1 MRVRRP
7 YAIMSPRMLE
17 NASVLSGEACMN
29 FTDILFILLLLGCLA
44 LGFFQG
50 TIRLVI
56 AIVAFYIGIIL
67 ASLYFTT
74 VGLFFQRRFNST
86 LNVSQIMAFFIIL
99 LVAFFLLTIAGFYT
113 FRYARMPASL
123 DFVDRILGTLLGLL
137 LGVLFLGIFAIVLK
151 DLFVYQD
158 VAGSITF
165 PIMRAFQSSVR
176 SSLLRPIFS
185 DQILPL
191 IYQTVAPVLPR
202 DASII
207 FRFQ

>member
-1 MRVRRP
+1 
-7 YAIMSPRMLE
+7 
-17 NASVLSGEACMN
+17 MN
-29 FTDILFILLLLGCLA
+29 FTDILFILLVLGGLA

-50 TIRLVI
+50 TIRLLI
-56 AIVAFYIGIIL
+56 AIVSFYIGIIL

-86 LNVSQIMAFFIIL
+86 LMVSQIMAFFLIL

-123 DFVDRILGTLLGLL
+123 DFIDRIIGTLLGLL

-165 PIMRAFQSSVR
+165 PIVRSFQGSVR
-176 SSLLRPIFS
+176 TSLLRPIFS
-185 DQILPL
+185 DRILPL
-191 IYQTVAPVLPR
+191 IYTTIQPVLPR

>member
-1 MRVRRP
+1 MN
-7 YAIMSPRMLE
+7 AI
-17 NASVLSGEACMN
+17 
-29 FTDILFILLLLGCLA
+29 DILFILLLLAGLA

-50 TIRLVI
+50 TIRLFI
-56 AIVAFYIGIIL
+56 AIVAFYVGIIL

-86 LNVSQIMAFFIIL
+86 LYVGQIMAFIIIL
-99 LVAFFLLTIAGFYT
+99 LIAFFLLTIAGFYT
-113 FRYARMPASL
+113 FRYAKMPASL
-123 DFVDRILGTLLGLL
+123 DFIDRIIGTMLGLL
-137 LGVLFLGIFAIVLK
+137 LGVLFLGMLAIVLK

-176 SSLLRPIFS
+176 TSLLAPLFS
-185 DQILPL
+185 DRILPL
-191 IYQTVAPVLPR
+191 VYTTVQPVLPR
-202 DASII
+202 DSSII